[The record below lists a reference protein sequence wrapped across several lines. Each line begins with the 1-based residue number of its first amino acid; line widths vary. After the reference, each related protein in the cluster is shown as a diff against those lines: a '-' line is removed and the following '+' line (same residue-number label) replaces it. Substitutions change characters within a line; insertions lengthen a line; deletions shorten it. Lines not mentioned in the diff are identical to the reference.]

1 MSHEDSKVEESTF
14 KEFIKNVQKYL
25 DKDKNIVNLVDKL
38 CQRMKNMK
46 NKKE

>member
-1 MSHEDSKVEESTF
+1 MSKEDSKVEESTF

-38 CQRMKNMK
+38 C
-46 NKKE
+46 